1 MQSLQNLRARPSGFF
16 KKEDQKTKRKK
27 KKRRERP
34 SKMSL
39 VSMCEEVLKTVKGID
54 RKKAMTCTLPHPPS
68 TPPTIIMCLKRE
80 CETLFNTKSKETVK
94 MRFLIREIKQ
104 ADAKGIFSYF
114 VCYCFCQAM

>member
-1 MQSLQNLRARPSGFF
+1 
-16 KKEDQKTKRKK
+16 
-27 KKRRERP
+27 
-34 SKMSL
+34 MSL
-39 VSMCEEVLKTVKGID
+39 VSMCEEVLKTVKGIE

-80 CETLFNTKSKETVK
+80 CETLFNTKSKETVN

-114 VCYCFCQAM
+114 DSYCFCQAM